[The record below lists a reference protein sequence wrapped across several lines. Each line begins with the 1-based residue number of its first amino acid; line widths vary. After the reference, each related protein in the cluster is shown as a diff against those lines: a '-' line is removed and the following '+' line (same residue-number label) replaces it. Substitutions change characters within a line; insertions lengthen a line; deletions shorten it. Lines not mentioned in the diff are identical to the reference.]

1 MRICIFGAGAIGG
14 YVAARLAMAGRVKPA
29 VIARGAHLDAL
40 VTKGLTLIEGGDE
53 TTVPVNASG
62 DSADFGE
69 QDYVL
74 LALKAHSVA
83 PALDA
88 IVPLIGERTA
98 VVTLQ
103 NGLPWW
109 YFYRHGGPLQ
119 GTRLAAVD
127 PDGSIWQRIGPERA
141 IGGVVYAATE
151 MVAPGVI
158 RHVSHSRLSLGEPS
172 GDKSE
177 RVKVLAAEL
186 VAAGLQAPVRP
197 DIRTEIWVKLWGN
210 LSFNPVSAL
219 TGGTLEEIVAD
230 ADSRQVV
237 RAMMVEAQAI
247 AEKLGVHFPIDVDK
261 RIEGARQVGAHKT
274 SMLQDLERGRALE
287 IDALV
292 TAVQEV
298 GRLTGMAT
306 PTIDTVLAL
315 TRSLAAARG
324 CLAS

>member
-14 YVAARLAMAGRVKPA
+14 YVAARMALAGHTRPVL
-29 VIARGAHLDAL
+29 IARGAHLDAIL
-40 VTKGLTLIEGGDE
+40 TRGLTLIEGGDE
-53 TTVPVNASG
+53 TTVRVEASADG
-62 DSADFGE
+62 ADFGE

-88 IVPLIGERTA
+88 IAPLLGPETA
-98 VVTLQ
+98 VVTMQ

-109 YFYRHGGPLQ
+109 YFYRHGGALE

-127 PDGSIWQRIGPERA
+127 PDGAIWDRLGPERA

-151 MVAPGVI
+151 VVAPGVV
-158 RHVSHSRLSLGEPS
+158 RHVSHSRFSLGEPS
-172 GDKSE
+172 GEKSQ
-177 RVKVLAAEL
+177 RVAALAREL

-210 LSFNPVSAL
+210 LSFNPVSAI
-219 TGGTLEEIVAD
+219 TGQTLEQIVAD
-230 ADSRQVV
+230 DDTRSVV
-237 RAMMVEAQAI
+237 RTMMIEAQTI
-247 AEKLGVHFPIDVDK
+247 AEKLGVHFPIEVDN

-274 SMLQDLERGRALE
+274 SMLQDLERGRELE

-292 TAVQEV
+292 TAVQET
-298 GRLTGMAT
+298 GRLTGT
-306 PTIDTVLAL
+306 PTPAIDTVLAL
-315 TRSLAAARG
+315 TRSLAAARK
-324 CLAS
+324 ANP